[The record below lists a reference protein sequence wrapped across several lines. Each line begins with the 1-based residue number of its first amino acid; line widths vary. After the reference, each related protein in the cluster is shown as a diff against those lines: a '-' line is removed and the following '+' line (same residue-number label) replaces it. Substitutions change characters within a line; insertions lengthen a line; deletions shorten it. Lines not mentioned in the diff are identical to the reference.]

1 MKRNVWKTFG
11 VLMAVC
17 AMLVTALGVAAVGN
31 TKSTENRMISL
42 GDPRD
47 PYFTTALVS
56 SSDPRDPYLVNNL
69 VALGDPRDPYTNQ
82 PV

>member
-1 MKRNVWKTFG
+1 MKRSVWKTFG

-17 AMLVTALGVAAVGN
+17 AMLVTALGVSAVGTTN
-31 TKSTENRMISL
+31 SMEDRMISN

-47 PYFTTALVS
+47 PYAQTAQVQ
-56 SSDPRDPYLVNNL
+56 SSDPRDPYTVAS
-69 VALGDPRDPYTNQ
+69 VALGDPRDPYTTL